1 MKTIFMIMFFM
12 AFTLSAAEE
21 ALFSVTTT
29 EGDTIFAVYPSGIK
43 VLNEEG
49 NNVMIANRDSIRMY
63 FDEPATGRASRG
75 GFAVGGVASRNLV
88 KEYFTVE
95 PESTRI
101 YFKESDLPIDA
112 SRGGFAVGGVASRE
126 RTISQ
131 YLSIKPDK
139 TDINVKD
146 PLDGFSISNLQ
157 NQEQQKI
164 MNISQMNSFIGFES
178 GMNTLEEGNYNS
190 FIGYQSGYSNT
201 EGSRNVFLGYKSGF
215 NNMIGENNI
224 FIGNHAG
231 YTNNGVV
238 GNPATGN
245 FNIFIGN
252 LAGFSNQDGYSNVF
266 IGEAAGNN
274 NISGKHN
281 VYIGKNSGR
290 HDQSGEYNTLIG
302 AESGNYSLGSHNVFI
317 GYQAGYGV
325 QDNNKLIIQNSNQD
339 APLIS
344 GDFAEDTVE
353 ISDVLKLT
361 PSSMPNNPT
370 AGMIFFDETDNK
382 LKAYDGDVW
391 HDLW

>member
-1 MKTIFMIMFFM
+1 MKTIFIILFFM
-12 AFTLSAAEE
+12 VFGLLAAEE

-43 VLNEEG
+43 VLNDEG

-63 FDEPATGRASRG
+63 FDEPTAGRASRG

-164 MNISQMNSFIGFES
+164 MNISQKNSFIGFES
-178 GMNTLEEGNYNS
+178 GMNTLEDGNYNA

-201 EGSRNVFLGYKSGF
+201 EGSKNVFIGYESGF
-215 NNMIGENNI
+215 NNMIGDDNI
-224 FIGNHAG
+224 FIGTRAG
-231 YTNNGVV
+231 YNNDGVGI
-238 GNPATGN
+238 GNPGGKYNIFLGN
-245 FNIFIGN
+245 F
-252 LAGFSNQDGYSNVF
+252 AGLSNQDGYSNIFV
-266 IGEAAGNN
+266 GWGAGYE
-274 NISGKHN
+274 NISGTNN
-281 VYIGKNSGR
+281 VYIGEHSGR
-290 HDQSGEYNTLIG
+290 QNESGEFNTFLG
-302 AESGNYSLGSHNVFI
+302 AETGYYSTGSNNVFI
-317 GYQAGYGV
+317 GNEAGWGV
-325 QDNNKLIIQNSNQD
+325 QDSDKLIIQNSNQD

-361 PSSMPNNPT
+361 PSSMPDNPT

-382 LKAYDGDVW
+382 LKAYDGNIW